1 MATKN
6 NFKFSTILK
15 RSSCLNSLNE
25 SKVTDSSILY
35 ENLEALMKTTKNG
48 REYGLQNSLRSYL
61 ESLCNCTNASKYYYQ
76 PISLIEQFNQIDKVV
91 SEKILSEYTNRILPY
106 VEDIGLVKYSVEN
119 SHMMDDQKSSILE
132 SVSNYQ
138 AGERVLANHNNL
150 SKRFNMENCINK
162 YKFGGVKV
170 YAESVAGFLDT
181 YSIKAYQKVNAA
193 IDESCFLLEKNGIK
207 YDSSEIAK
215 YVTEY
220 YLLREDYLT
229 DKEKDNFTKAL
240 GLNIFTPSDIGRIIM
255 DRPQDNT
262 SIRNCVDIFISSQ
275 DKSPE
280 LLNQLM
286 INALKSTT
294 KDDVVWNI
302 DKLLYLL
309 WDIAK
314 AKTFSDENVIESLSC
329 VLGFLVNAA
338 NESING
344 SNEYTH
350 LDLKSLI
357 DKIQEVKNFIKI
369 DCRSNS
375 ELSDIGVKFAEKFDN
390 TLSNLADIKNI
401 IYTDPNIKVLSI
413 VNAPD
418 PDAVP
423 LKEFKIFKFHNL
435 VKAAFNIDK
444 FLSRKTKG
452 VTQKA
457 RQFVKKVKNTLF
469 ESAIHDINIYQ
480 FIGEDNRAE
489 ICAAQYLIDES
500 APMEVVEEIH
510 EFLSNVCSEFNDM
523 MACENNTSLAY
534 YVMNPGVAEI
544 RIKEPTAIQL
554 EDKDLVKVAE
564 AKDNSLD
571 VYFTKLSESV
581 FNVNLIGSFDHR
593 SILEQLDSISSHNDS
608 HFTVDHFD
616 AALEAMKY
624 ITDNKEFISE
634 FTDVFSNYH
643 QDALVTE
650 AVSEN
655 KMISDDRLIRS
666 IGERWTPE
674 EDVPFDIQL
683 EAYSLLES
691 IFEDAGL
698 IKESMADD
706 WDDEDDD
713 EDEKDNK
720 DDEKKENNDQK
731 KDDHKDQQPQKPQ
744 PQQQTQQNDDG
755 ARKKSGFNLHG
766 LKLGLKGLAAKFK
779 SMGSKSKEISR
790 NLDSSV
796 RNMVKGFKDSQDNER
811 REQIIKGSVIPSFSK
826 CIKTGILMAGSA
838 IFDPTH
844 IVAPA
849 IIAIGGFAINHNLTR
864 KEKILLLDEIE
875 TELDVVEK
883 EINLADGEND
893 MKKYRALLT
902 YRKNLQRQYQR
913 IRYNLRVGKD
923 IVPGSNTGLKH
934 PN

>member
-25 SKVTDSSILY
+25 SKVLDSGVLY

-48 REYGLQNSLRSYL
+48 RESGLQSFLRSYL

-91 SEKILSEYTNRILPY
+91 SEKILSEYTSRILPY
-106 VEDIGLVKYSVEN
+106 VEDIGSVKYCVES

-150 SKRFNMENCINK
+150 SRRFNMENCINK
-162 YKFGGVKV
+162 YKFGGTKV

-220 YLLREDYLT
+220 YLLREDYLS
-229 DKEKDNFTKAL
+229 DRDKDNFTKAL
-240 GLNIFTPSDIGRIIM
+240 ALNIFTPSDIGRLIM

-262 SIRNCVDIFISSQ
+262 SIRNCVDIFIASQ

-280 LLNQLM
+280 VLNQLM
-286 INALKSTT
+286 IDALKATT

-314 AKTFSDENVIESLSC
+314 AKTFSDEKIMDSLSC
-329 VLGFLVNAA
+329 VLGFLGNVVH
-338 NESING
+338 ESING

-369 DCRSNS
+369 DCRANS

-390 TLSNLADIKNI
+390 TLSDLVDTKNT

-413 VNAPD
+413 VNAPN
-418 PDAVP
+418 PDVVP

-469 ESAIHDINIYQ
+469 ESAIQDINIYQ
-480 FIGEDNRAE
+480 FIGEDSRAE

-500 APMEVVEEIH
+500 APIEVLEEIH
-510 EFLSNVCSEFNDM
+510 EFLANVCLEFNDM
-523 MACENNTSLAY
+523 MACENNSSLAY

-544 RIKEPTAIQL
+544 RIKEPSAIKL
-554 EDKDLVKVAE
+554 EEKDLVKVAE

-571 VYFTKLSESV
+571 IYFMKLSEGV

-593 SILEQLDSISSHNDS
+593 SILEQLASIPSQNRTY
-608 HFTVDHFD
+608 FTVDHFD

-634 FTDVFSNYH
+634 FTDLFSNYH
-643 QDALVTE
+643 QNDLITE
-650 AVSEN
+650 SASEN

-683 EAYSLLES
+683 EAYFLLEG

-698 IKESMADD
+698 IKETMADD

-713 EDEKDNK
+713 EDDEKDNK
-720 DDEKKENNDQK
+720 ENEKKENHDDQK
-731 KDDHKDQQPQKPQ
+731 NDEHHDQQPQKPQ
-744 PQQQTQQNDDG
+744 QQASQDDG

-779 SMGSKSKEISR
+779 SMSTKSKELSR
-790 NLDSSV
+790 NLDNSV

-826 CIKTGILMAGSA
+826 CLKTGILMAGSA

-883 EINLADGEND
+883 EINLADSEND